1 MRSRGLDIG
10 QAFLSVYGP
19 RWSHKFEKKDE
30 ANIQPSWPSKLGQIW
45 IYYMGK
51 ECHLL
56 MAHRLGYT
64 LFWEIGQKHP
74 KFLLQFTQNQ
84 SEHNFFTIQ
93 GWLVQ
98 SVINP
103 LTWSFLQKMCFL
115 DILVVFRLDLG
126 QISFNLVQI
135 YFQHDSL
142 PFLPL
147 ASRFTTFR
155 LGRAQKSK
163 FWEKVT
169 YVF

>member
-1 MRSRGLDIG
+1 MLVIEQAWG
-10 QAFLSVYGP
+10 QEGWILAKLFWVFMDQDGAINL
-19 RWSHKFEKKDE
+19 RKKDE

-51 ECHLL
+51 ECHFL

-74 KFLLQFTQNQ
+74 KFLFQFTQNQ

-126 QISFNLVQI
+126 QLSFNLVKNALCNTPECLSC
-135 YFQHDSL
+135 H
-142 PFLPL
+142 
-147 ASRFTTFR
+147 
-155 LGRAQKSK
+155 
-163 FWEKVT
+163 
-169 YVF
+169 

>member
-1 MRSRGLDIG
+1 
-10 QAFLSVYGP
+10 
-19 RWSHKFEKKDE
+19 
-30 ANIQPSWPSKLGQIW
+30 
-45 IYYMGK
+45 MGK
-51 ECHLL
+51 ECHFL

-103 LTWSFLQKMCFL
+103 LTWSFL

-126 QISFNLVQI
+126 QLSFNLVKNALCNTPECLSCH
-135 YFQHDSL
+135 QHRILGHFDSGMRRNQN
-142 PFLPL
+142 F
-147 ASRFTTFR
+147 
-155 LGRAQKSK
+155 
-163 FWEKVT
+163 EKVT
-169 YVF
+169 YVFRFFNFCNFFFLPFFFLLFFCFCCSDWPSTGLACG